1 MAALILG
8 KGMREERDDMC
19 EQPRGGGGGGGMKEE
34 GEGRIEKKR
43 EGKRE
48 DGER

>member
-1 MAALILG
+1 MICVNSL
-8 KGMREERDDMC
+8 EEEEGER
-19 EQPRGGGGGGGMKEE
+19 GMKEE

-43 EGKRE
+43 EGERE